1 MVLVVGGA
9 RYLTTDDDNYEEN
22 PNASPTGGKSTS
34 GSKMGPDRNSSS
46 LSMLPSVVEEDGQNQ
61 RQHPH
66 PLMLHSIDDGNQLP
80 AFNILLQ
87 ELAEKEDAQ
96 NDAVEGEEESAEDR
110 RRSRTTDE
118 GEPKIDDNPHTTF
131 KHQSR
136 KKPSI
141 FGHLLHLW

>member
-66 PLMLHSIDDGNQLP
+66 PLMLRSIDDGRQHPHPLMLHSIDDGNQLP

-118 GEPKIDDNPHTTF
+118 GEPKIDDNPHTTL
-131 KHQSR
+131 K
-136 KKPSI
+136 
-141 FGHLLHLW
+141 

>member
-66 PLMLHSIDDGNQLP
+66 PLMLRSIDDGRQHPHPLMLHSIDDGNQLP

-87 ELAEKEDAQ
+87 ELAFGFCSGTQKPLGMLAICVQQFAHSPVCILSLE
-96 NDAVEGEEESAEDR
+96 
-110 RRSRTTDE
+110 
-118 GEPKIDDNPHTTF
+118 TF
-131 KHQSR
+131 V
-136 KKPSI
+136 
-141 FGHLLHLW
+141 FA